1 MWLEPLLSDAMGSI
15 LPHPGREAPFLMTD
29 TSVGLLC
36 TVTCHSATLASEKPG
51 GTVSLVRGRLKP
63 AFRKKAEAG
72 FGFPHAG
79 TERFEQ

>member
-1 MWLEPLLSDAMGSI
+1 
-15 LPHPGREAPFLMTD
+15 MTD
-29 TSVGLLC
+29 TSVGLLW

-51 GTVSLVRGRLKP
+51 GKVSLVRGRLTP